1 MRRFFLWARA
11 RPGEWALLAAL
22 LACYPLSLVLPPEWG
37 RENGILENLQV
48 LALVCGCVL
57 ALVVF
62 VRLRPARLAMLA
74 LWVAPVW
81 LLLAARELSWGRAWR
96 ASPGLD
102 AAGRALPADPLWFQP
117 LVWPGAALL
126 VGWLVWSAW
135 HYRLDEVMRMAL
147 ARRTPWLVI
156 LVALGG
162 ALGSTCAEGHMSCSL
177 DMLASRAQVF
187 EELVELLAYLAL
199 CSVQAVVLAQRA
211 PCRRARTAHPVEAHA
226 EQAG

>member
-22 LACYPLSLVLPPEWG
+22 LACYPLSLVLPPDWG
-37 RENGILENLQV
+37 RENGILESLQV
-48 LALVCGCVL
+48 LALVGGCLL

-62 VRLRPARLAMLA
+62 VRLRPARLALLA

-81 LLLAARELSWGRAWR
+81 LLLAGRELSWGRAWR

-117 LVWPGAALL
+117 LIWPGAALL

-135 HYRLDEVMRMAL
+135 HYRLDEVVRATL

-162 ALGSTCAEGHMSCSL
+162 ALGSTCAEGHMSCTL
-177 DMLASRAQVF
+177 DMVASRAQVF

-199 CSVQAVVLAQRA
+199 CSLQAVVLAQRA
-211 PCRRARTAHPVEAHA
+211 PRRRERIAHPVEVHA
-226 EQAG
+226 EEVG